1 MSIEEMQAR
10 LAKES
15 PGYFKAMKVGTF
27 FFLTGFC
34 SVLALIAF
42 WEIEVAKWFLLGAF
56 ILSFAGGISC
66 FIFMAATLIIRVCRK
81 LLGR

>member
-10 LAKES
+10 LAKEN
-15 PGYFKAMKVGTF
+15 PGYFKAMKAGTVF
-27 FFLTGFC
+27 VLSGFC

-56 ILSFAGGISC
+56 ILSFAGGVSC
-66 FIFMAATLIIRVCRK
+66 FIFMAATLIIKAYRK
-81 LLGR
+81 LLGK